1 MNKAKVKNF
10 FVYHWY
16 WYLVIFAAVF
26 FAFFSLFQNLRTVKY
41 ENKVCLFFGAT
52 NVESSKLERDLY
64 QGFEDT
70 EIQKISIDFADPKGM
85 YYNVIWSTRGAVD
98 TDIVI
103 LDRDQFD
110 EREYTSFFV
119 SLDEGVLN
127 RYVDVSSL
135 NFLNDSEETHY
146 GIYVDPYLE
155 NYMDTNGGEY
165 YLFFNKNSPKI
176 SSLGEN
182 GTNDYALRVLKNL
195 VGLAK

>member
-16 WYLVIFAAVF
+16 WYLAIFVAVF
-26 FAFFSLFQNLRTVKY
+26 FGFFSLFQNIRTLKY

-52 NVESSKLERDLY
+52 NVESARLERDLY

-70 EIQKISIDFADPKGM
+70 EIRKISVDFADPKGM

-155 NYMDTNGGEY
+155 TYMDTSSGEY